1 MIHVVHDIVI
11 TKGLYARKYDCKNDI
26 CESPNVPTL
35 HSGFNVNDYVC
46 KWFDLPTLQANRVGS
61 IHVID
66 TS

>member
-1 MIHVVHDIVI
+1 MIHVVHNVVI
-11 TKGLYARKYDCKNDI
+11 TKCTYAKNGDFKNDI
-26 CESPNVPTL
+26 CERPDVPTL

-61 IHVID
+61 IHD